1 MGWQGRVVDV
11 GDSVDQTAL
20 SQLLISS
27 VGLILLMQVVF
38 RFGWFCVVL
47 CFRESWSWEEP
58 QLSSSISLFYKTGY
72 RSWEVLSDLS
82 CILSH

>member
-1 MGWQGRVVDV
+1 M
-11 GDSVDQTAL
+11 GDSVDQAAL

-47 CFRESWSWEEP
+47 CCFTFRESWSWEEP

-72 RSWEVLSDLS
+72 CSWEVLSDLAY
-82 CILSH
+82 ILSH